1 MERQR
6 QSRFR
11 PQGLGSLGSTSQATS
26 DWVSDPAACTVRF
39 RGSHSGQVD
48 ADTVENG
55 VAILF
60 NVTTSNDRGST
71 VESSMRPAASCTPSR
86 SDESSALDL
95 RHAHAAVRA
104 LAMRSRC
111 WRRRESEPSSHRPSS
126 MCGSAPDAA
135 EST

>member
-55 VAILF
+55 VAILL
-60 NVTTSNDRGST
+60 NVTSSDDRGST
-71 VESSMRPAASCTPSR
+71 VEF
-86 SDESSALDL
+86 L
-95 RHAHAAVRA
+95 
-104 LAMRSRC
+104 
-111 WRRRESEPSSHRPSS
+111 
-126 MCGSAPDAA
+126 DAA
-135 EST
+135 GSVLHTVPLR